1 MVGVPRG
8 VDHLDFFFDPG
19 CPWAWVTSRWVV
31 AVQAER
37 PELRVDW
44 RFLALRF
51 VHEEPGDDAKHE
63 RDLDR
68 RLELLRVAAAV
79 RERHGGEAVS
89 AFYTALGTAWHV
101 ERRRDEFDDAATVVA
116 TVRAAGLDE
125 DLAGAAGVG
134 ADDAGYDELIRTE
147 TETALDRTG
156 GDTGT
161 PVLTFGPPDGPSF
174 FGPIISRA
182 PTGAEALELWDAVV
196 VLGANDDFSEF
207 KRSVRNRPVTG

>member
-1 MVGVPRG
+1 V

-19 CPWAWVTSRWVV
+19 CPWAWLTSRWVV

-37 PELRVDW
+37 PALRVDW

-51 VHEEPGDDAKHE
+51 VHEERGDDAKHE

-68 RLELLRVAAAV
+68 RLEVLRVAAAV
-79 RERHGGEAVS
+79 RDAHGNDAVGR
-89 AFYTALGTAWHV
+89 FYTAIGTAWHV
-101 ERRRDEFDDAATVVA
+101 ERRRDEFDDPATVIA
-116 TVRAAGLDE
+116 LLAGAGLDPE
-125 DLAGAAGVG
+125 LAGAGAVATHAGR
-134 ADDAGYDELIRTE
+134 DDLIRAE
-147 TETALDRTG
+147 TTTALDRTG

-182 PTGAEALELWDAVV
+182 PSGAEALELWDAVV
-196 VLGANDDFSEF
+196 VLGANEDFSEF
-207 KRSVRNRPVTG
+207 KRSVRHRPVIG